1 MVPLC
6 TLTTRGCRIVT
17 CHPHPTVL
25 RLRSP
30 WQDSSARACTRCVHR
45 RGIQPGHHSS
55 STAKT
60 KRLTDLTDGAR
71 LGQGC
76 LTCGGGKA
84 GWTGAGVHGP
94 TAEHPCRGCRDG
106 PGAGFAAGVG
116 GQGDGCERRPEP
128 RRLLV
133 QGFFSF
139 QVGPGAQR
147 GSLTGQPARRSQTAR
162 DAFVHA
168 RSASGSS
175 ATPHVCVGAACAMV
189 DSPDTAHDDA
199 TRHGVLLTVFT

>member
-1 MVPLC
+1 MRTSLRCPTRTPESKLC
-6 TLTTRGCRIVT
+6 QIFSLQSYRKNKT
-17 CHPHPTVL
+17 PHL
-25 RLRSP
+25 ASRLDRRRA
-30 WQDSSARACTRCVHR
+30 ARA
-45 RGIQPGHHSS
+45 
-55 STAKT
+55 
-60 KRLTDLTDGAR
+60 
-71 LGQGC
+71 GC

-147 GSLTGQPARRSQTAR
+147 GSLTGQPAWRSQTAR
-162 DAFVHA
+162 DAYVHG

-175 ATPHVCVGAACAMV
+175 ATPLVCVGAACAIV

-199 TRHGVLLTVFT
+199 TRHGVLLTVWT